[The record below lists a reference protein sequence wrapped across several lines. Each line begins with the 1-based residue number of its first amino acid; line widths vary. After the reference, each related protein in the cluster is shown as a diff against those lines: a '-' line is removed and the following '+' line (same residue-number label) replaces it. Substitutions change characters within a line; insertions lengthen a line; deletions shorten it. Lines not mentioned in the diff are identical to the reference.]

1 MKNKKVGVIAVAS
14 ALGLLLLVGGG
25 ILVASHKSGPSAQEL
40 ADQAATRVNDSS
52 VQTATPPAN
61 VAQSGTSQTAPTKGS
76 APAATP
82 APAQSSST
90 LKATSNPGAAGIGQ
104 LNATNQS
111 GSTAQNQ
118 STSSAGA
125 NAQSNPFDPSTFQQ
139 YDKYKDDKAA
149 LLGDAQAG
157 TGATLEA
164 GKKAVVYYRGWLTNG
179 SLFDQ
184 SRADASGHMQSFSF
198 TVGAHQVIAGWE
210 QGLVGMKVGGV
221 RLLIVPPSVG
231 YGGSGQG
238 SIPPNSVLV
247 FQVQLVDVQ

>member
-1 MKNKKVGVIAVAS
+1 MKNKKVRVIAATS

-25 ILVASHKSGPSAQEL
+25 ILLATHKSGPSAQEL
-40 ADQAATRVNDSS
+40 ADQAATRANETSA
-52 VQTATPPAN
+52 QTEPTAN
-61 VAQSGTSQTAPTKGS
+61 T
-76 APAATP
+76 APAATSQAVPIGAAAP
-82 APAQSSST
+82 AKVPAQSSST
-90 LKATSNPGAAGIGQ
+90 LKATSNAGTSGIGQ
-104 LNATNQS
+104 LNTTNQS
-111 GSTAQNQ
+111 GSTNQNQ
-118 STSSAGA
+118 GAGSTST
-125 NAQSNPFDPSTFQQ
+125 NTQSNPFDPSTYQQ

-149 LLGDAQAG
+149 LLGDAQTG

-184 SRADASGHMQSFSF
+184 SRADANGQMQSFSF

-221 RLLIVPPSVG
+221 RLLIVPPAVG
-231 YGGSGQG
+231 YGAAGQG
-238 SIPPNSVLV
+238 SIPPNSLLV